1 MLLDAGERLGSIQ
14 EVGTLQVV
22 DLVLSNKSGM
32 QLLSAF
38 RSHLAFHFKLGKRM
52 EEIMKT
58 LDQDMS
64 KERFEEADW
73 ILFHHWNGGFW
84 ESILS

>member
-1 MLLDAGERLGSIQ
+1 
-14 EVGTLQVV
+14 
-22 DLVLSNKSGM
+22 
-32 QLLSAF
+32 
-38 RSHLAFHFKLGKRM
+38 M

-73 ILFHHWNGGFW
+73 ILFHLWNGGFGNQFLA
-84 ESILS
+84 ELAV